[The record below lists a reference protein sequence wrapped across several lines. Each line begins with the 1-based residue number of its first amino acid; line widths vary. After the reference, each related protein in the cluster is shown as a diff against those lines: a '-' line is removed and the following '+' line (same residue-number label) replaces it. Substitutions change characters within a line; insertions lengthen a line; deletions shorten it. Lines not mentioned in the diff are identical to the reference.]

1 MQELTPRQDRDLGVI
16 SDTSTCDAMAN
27 AATFGRRRN
36 LRNSEKGDRMLKSG
50 NGRHRKPRQASTA
63 MVAVAATGAGMALP
77 LFAASGA
84 QAADSTATDTAK
96 VSTTVWNAV
105 ALCESGGVWS
115 SNTGNGFFGGL
126 QIVQESW
133 DNYGGDEYAA
143 RPDLASQ
150 NEQISVA
157 ETMLD
162 ELGPDA
168 WPTCAD
174 SSGLLAALGL
184 GDTAD
189 EPSDTATD
197 TATDTPTDD
206 ATDGTTDSATD
217 DAASSSPSSTTSGD
231 SGESASPSASTS
243 PSASARNQGRHAKP
257 DGTGT
262 SGSSAATGATQQVAQ
277 ARAAWGELTRT
288 TVTTKSATSTADGKR
303 YRVEEGDTLCD
314 IAAEEHVAGGWRA
327 LYEANKAVIGDDPSA
342 IHSGQYL
349 TVG

>member
-1 MQELTPRQDRDLGVI
+1 VTLRQYRDLGVI

-50 NGRHRKPRQASTA
+50 NGRHRKPRQAPTA

-84 QAADSTATDTAK
+84 MAADSTATDTAK
-96 VSTTVWNAV
+96 VSTNVWNAV

-115 SNTGNGFFGGL
+115 SNTGNGFYGGL

-133 DNYGGDEYAA
+133 DAYGGKEFAQ

-174 SSGLLAALGL
+174 SSGLTAALGL
-184 GDTAD
+184 SDATD

-197 TATDTPTDD
+197 SGTDSSTGD
-206 ATDGTTDSATD
+206 ATDGTTDSATGD
-217 DAASSSPSSTTSGD
+217 TASPSPSST
-231 SGESASPSASTS
+231 ESASPST
-243 PSASARNQGRHAKP
+243 SASSSAPARNQGRHAKP
-257 DGTGT
+257 DGTET
-262 SGSSAATGATQQVAQ
+262 SAPSAATGATQQVPQ

-288 TVTTKSATSTADGKR
+288 TVTTKSATSTADARR
-303 YRVEEGDTLCD
+303 YRVEAGDTLCE

-327 LYEANKAVIGDDPSA
+327 LYEANKAVIGDDPSV
-342 IHSGQYL
+342 IRSGEYL

>member
-1 MQELTPRQDRDLGVI
+1 
-16 SDTSTCDAMAN
+16 
-27 AATFGRRRN
+27 
-36 LRNSEKGDRMLKSG
+36 MLKSG
-50 NGRHRKPRQASTA
+50 NGRHRRPRQAPTA

-105 ALCESGGVWS
+105 ALCESGGIWS
-115 SNTGNGFFGGL
+115 SNTGNGFYGGL

-133 DNYGGDEYAA
+133 DNYGGDDYAE

-150 NEQISVA
+150 NEQIAVA

-174 SSGLLAALGL
+174 SSGLTAALGL
-184 GDTAD
+184 DDVTD

-197 TATDTPTDD
+197 TGTDTSTDD
-206 ATDGTTDSATD
+206 ATDGTTDSTAD
-217 DAASSSPSSTTSGD
+217 DTASPSPSSTES
-231 SGESASPSASTS
+231 SESASPST
-243 PSASARNQGRHAKP
+243 SASSSAPARSQGRHAKP
-257 DGTGT
+257 DGTET
-262 SGSSAATGATQQVAQ
+262 SASSAATGATQQVAQ

-288 TVTTKSATSTADGKR
+288 TVTTKSATSTADAKR
-303 YRVEEGDTLCD
+303 YRVEAGDTLCD
-314 IAAEEHVAGGWRA
+314 IAAEENVAGGWRA
-327 LYEANKAVIGDDPSA
+327 LYEANKAVIGDDPSV
-342 IHSGQYL
+342 IRSGQYL

>member
-1 MQELTPRQDRDLGVI
+1 
-16 SDTSTCDAMAN
+16 
-27 AATFGRRRN
+27 
-36 LRNSEKGDRMLKSG
+36 MLKSG

-84 QAADSTATDTAK
+84 QAADSTATATDTAK

-184 GDTAD
+184 GDATD
-189 EPSDTATD
+189 EPSD

-206 ATDGTTDSATD
+206 ATGGTDGTTDSATG
-217 DAASSSPSSTTSGD
+217 DAASSSPSSTASGD
-231 SGESASPSASTS
+231 SASPSTSTS
-243 PSASARNQGRHAKP
+243 PSAPARNQGRHAKP

-262 SGSSAATGATQQVAQ
+262 SGSSATGATQQVAQ

-288 TVTTKSATSTADGKR
+288 TVTTKSATSTADAKR
-303 YRVEEGDTLCD
+303 YRVEEGDTLID

-327 LYEANKAVIGDDPSA
+327 LYEANKAAIGDDPSA

>member
-1 MQELTPRQDRDLGVI
+1 VTLRQYRDLGVI

-84 QAADSTATDTAK
+84 QAADSTATDTAN

-157 ETMLD
+157 EAMLA

-174 SSGLLAALGL
+174 GSGLTAALA
-184 GDTAD
+184 GDATD

-197 TATDTPTDD
+197 TATDGSTDD
-206 ATDGTTDSATD
+206 ATGATGATDGTTDSATGD
-217 DAASSSPSSTTSGD
+217 DASASPSSTASTA
-231 SGESASPSASTS
+231 SGESASPSTSTS
-243 PSASARNQGRHAKP
+243 PSAPARNQGRHAKP

-262 SGSSAATGATQQVAQ
+262 SATQQVAQ
-277 ARAAWGELTRT
+277 ARAAWGELTRA
-288 TVTTKSATSTADGKR
+288 TVTTKSATSTADAKR
-303 YRVEEGDTLCD
+303 YRVEEGDTLCG

>member
-1 MQELTPRQDRDLGVI
+1 
-16 SDTSTCDAMAN
+16 
-27 AATFGRRRN
+27 
-36 LRNSEKGDRMLKSG
+36 MLKSG

-84 QAADSTATDTAK
+84 MAADSNATDTAK
-96 VSTTVWNAV
+96 VSTNVWNAV

-184 GDTAD
+184 GDATD

-231 SGESASPSASTS
+231 SGESASPSTSTS

-257 DGTGT
+257 DGTET

-277 ARAAWGELTRT
+277 ARAAWGSSPAPPSRPSRRPPPRTGSVTASKRGTRC
-288 TVTTKSATSTADGKR
+288 ATSPPR
-303 YRVEEGDTLCD
+303 SMWP
-314 IAAEEHVAGGWRA
+314 HGWRA